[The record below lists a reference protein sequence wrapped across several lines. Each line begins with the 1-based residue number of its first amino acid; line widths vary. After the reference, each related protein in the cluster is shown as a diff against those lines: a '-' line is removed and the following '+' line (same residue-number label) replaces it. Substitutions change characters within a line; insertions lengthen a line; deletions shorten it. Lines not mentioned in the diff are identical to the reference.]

1 MNEAMRM
8 RLPALRAPHLRALGW
23 LVSVAALAGVVVW
36 ALRQPAPHAP
46 RLPWL
51 IPAAVALYAVA
62 TLLRAE
68 RWRLLL
74 RFNGCSPAR
83 LDCHALTCV
92 GYMGNNVLPARA
104 GDAMRVLYMTPRAH
118 APARTVIGTL
128 VAERVLDVA
137 VLFTL
142 YALLA
147 VVLGAGT
154 LSTSHFEFAALLIA
168 GLVALSLLG
177 AFWLHR
183 RGHLARAW
191 AFVRPMLAATG
202 NLRGRHGAEV
212 LALTLLVWAVEAG
225 VWLCCAD
232 AAGLHVSALEAL
244 YLLALASLF
253 VFVPAGPGNVGT
265 LDAAVL
271 FGARAIGR
279 VSALA
284 LSFLILLRLVLIVPI
299 TLVGF
304 AFLVARYR

>member
-1 MNEAMRM
+1 MNSR
-8 RLPALRAPHLRALGW
+8 RLRWAGW
-23 LVSVAALAGVVVW
+23 LISLAALAGIVVW
-36 ALRQPAPHAP
+36 ALGRPAPRAP
-46 RLPWL
+46 QMPGL
-51 IPAAVALYAVA
+51 IVVAVALYAVA
-62 TLLRAE
+62 TLVRAE

-74 RFNGCSPAR
+74 RFNGATPSR

-104 GDAMRVLYMTPRAH
+104 GDAMRVIYMTPRSSAS
-118 APARTVIGTL
+118 ARTVIGTL

-137 VLFTL
+137 VLFSL
-142 YALLA
+142 YAVLA

-154 LSTSHFEFAALLIA
+154 LSSRRFVFAGAVVAVAIVVALLA
-168 GLVALSLLG
+168 AVA
-177 AFWLHR
+177 LHR

-202 NLRGRHGAEV
+202 NLRGRHGAEAV
-212 LALTLLVWAVEAG
+212 GVTLLVWAVEAG

-279 VSALA
+279 TSSAA
-284 LSFLILLRLVLIVPI
+284 LSFLILLRLVLVVPI
-299 TLVGF
+299 TAVGLG
-304 AFLVARYR
+304 FLVVRYR

>member
-1 MNEAMRM
+1 MNSR
-8 RLPALRAPHLRALGW
+8 RLRWAGW
-23 LVSVAALAGVVVW
+23 LISLAALAGIVVW
-36 ALRQPAPHAP
+36 ALGRPAPRAP
-46 RLPWL
+46 QMPGLVVV
-51 IPAAVALYAVA
+51 AVALYAVA
-62 TLLRAE
+62 TLVRAE

-74 RFNGCSPAR
+74 RFNGATPSR

-104 GDAMRVLYMTPRAH
+104 GDAMRVIYMTPRSSAS
-118 APARTVIGTL
+118 ARTVIGTL

-137 VLFTL
+137 VLFSL
-142 YALLA
+142 YAVLA

-154 LSTSHFEFAALLIA
+154 LSSRRFVFAGAVVAVAIVVALLA
-168 GLVALSLLG
+168 AVA
-177 AFWLHR
+177 LHR

-202 NLRGRHGAEV
+202 NLRGRHGAEAV
-212 LALTLLVWAVEAG
+212 GVTLLVWTVEAG

-279 VSALA
+279 TSSAA
-284 LSFLILLRLVLIVPI
+284 LSFLILLRLVLVVPI
-299 TLVGF
+299 TAVGLG
-304 AFLVARYR
+304 FLVVRYR

>member
-1 MNEAMRM
+1 MNSR
-8 RLPALRAPHLRALGW
+8 RLRWAGW
-23 LVSVAALAGVVVW
+23 LISLAALAGIVVW
-36 ALRQPAPHAP
+36 ALGRPAPRAP
-46 RLPWL
+46 QMPGL
-51 IPAAVALYAVA
+51 IVVAVALYAVA
-62 TLLRAE
+62 TLVRAE

-74 RFNGCSPAR
+74 RFNGATPSR

-104 GDAMRVLYMTPRAH
+104 GDAMRVIYMTPRSSAS
-118 APARTVIGTL
+118 ARTVIGTL

-137 VLFTL
+137 VLFSL
-142 YALLA
+142 YAVLA

-154 LSTSHFEFAALLIA
+154 LSSRRFVFAGAVVAVAIVVALLA
-168 GLVALSLLG
+168 AVA
-177 AFWLHR
+177 LHR

-202 NLRGRHGAEV
+202 NLRGRHGAEAV
-212 LALTLLVWAVEAG
+212 GVTLLVWTVEAG

-271 FGARAIGR
+271 FGSRAIGR
-279 VSALA
+279 TSSAA
-284 LSFLILLRLVLIVPI
+284 LSFLILLRLVLVVPI
-299 TLVGF
+299 TAVGLG
-304 AFLVARYR
+304 FLVVRYR

>member
-1 MNEAMRM
+1 MNSR
-8 RLPALRAPHLRALGW
+8 RLRWAGW
-23 LVSVAALAGVVVW
+23 LISLAALAGIVVW
-36 ALRQPAPHAP
+36 ALGRPAPRAP
-46 RLPWL
+46 QMPGL
-51 IPAAVALYAVA
+51 ILVAVALYAVA
-62 TLLRAE
+62 TLVRAE

-74 RFNGCSPAR
+74 RFNGATPSR

-104 GDAMRVLYMTPRAH
+104 GDAMRVIYMTPRSSAS
-118 APARTVIGTL
+118 ARTVIGTL

-137 VLFTL
+137 VLFSL
-142 YALLA
+142 YAVLA

-154 LSTSHFEFAALLIA
+154 LSSRRFVFAGAVVAVAIVVALLA
-168 GLVALSLLG
+168 AVA
-177 AFWLHR
+177 LHR

-202 NLRGRHGAEV
+202 NLRGRHGAEAV
-212 LALTLLVWAVEAG
+212 GVTLLVWTVEAG

-271 FGARAIGR
+271 FGSRAIGR
-279 VSALA
+279 TSSAA
-284 LSFLILLRLVLIVPI
+284 LSFLILLRLVLVVPI
-299 TLVGF
+299 TAVGLG
-304 AFLVARYR
+304 FLVVRYR

>member
-1 MNEAMRM
+1 MNSR
-8 RLPALRAPHLRALGW
+8 RLRWAGW
-23 LVSVAALAGVVVW
+23 LISLAALAGIVVW
-36 ALRQPAPHAP
+36 ALGRPAPRAP
-46 RLPWL
+46 QMPGL
-51 IPAAVALYAVA
+51 IVVAVALYAVA
-62 TLLRAE
+62 TLVRAE

-74 RFNGCSPAR
+74 RFNGATPSR

-104 GDAMRVLYMTPRAH
+104 GDAMRVIYMTPRSSAS
-118 APARTVIGTL
+118 ARTVIGTL

-137 VLFTL
+137 VLFSL
-142 YALLA
+142 YAVLA

-154 LSTSHFEFAALLIA
+154 LSSRRFVFAGAVVAVAIVVALLA
-168 GLVALSLLG
+168 AVA
-177 AFWLHR
+177 LHR

-202 NLRGRHGAEV
+202 NLRGRHGAEAV
-212 LALTLLVWAVEAG
+212 GVTLLVWAVEAG

-271 FGARAIGR
+271 FGSRAIGR
-279 VSALA
+279 TSSAA
-284 LSFLILLRLVLIVPI
+284 LSFLILLRLVLVVPI
-299 TLVGF
+299 TAVGLG
-304 AFLVARYR
+304 FLVVRYR